1 MALLLSIVPP
11 GHAGVFAIIACGL
24 PHCVGI
30 LLSSRWPPAI
40 ARVSQVSSPTSRPL
54 PRWRMCRCSCHH
66 CDGIVIIVAMV
77 CLPLNGRHCQPRA
90 DVVAT
95 IVQAQP
101 PSSRWRLCQRYY
113 PKGVVAIIALAL
125 PPVALALTPNI
136 ALASLPSSCN
146 HHAVVFVTLAL
157 AVSPSLC

>member
-1 MALLLSIVPP
+1 
-11 GHAGVFAIIACGL
+11 
-24 PHCVGI
+24 
-30 LLSSRWPPAI
+30 
-40 ARVSQVSSPTSRPL
+40 
-54 PRWRMCRCSCHH
+54 MCRCSCHH
-66 CDGIVIIVAMV
+66 CDGIIIIIAMV

-95 IVQAQP
+95 ILQVQL

-157 AVSPSLC
+157 AVLPSLC